1 MAGPLPP
8 AEYGRGV
15 GELVAKGLR
24 PPAPQRYPLAD
35 GRAALEALAA
45 GEVYGKVILEP

>member
-1 MAGPLPP
+1 
-8 AEYGRGV
+8 
-15 GELVAKGLR
+15 LVASGLR
-24 PPAPQRYPLAD
+24 PPAPQRYPLAE